1 MGPIFVSLFLTCLVV
16 ANASP
21 FRFTEGGMRPDF
33 LGEAG
38 LNAVPRMGRRSPSG
52 NPFDPSRFRFRF
64 HGPSSNWLGS
74 RSALAGFRFS
84 GEEADPNQYFQLK
97 KRMAG
102 GDDEKDKKAL
112 ENQEATQA
120 MDNNAQANL
129 MERYADSF
137 MKDYLSSLAQ
147 KAAYEK
153 LAFTR
158 FQSIPDNL
166 PWRPRYLPPISQ
178 MNYETPLQKFLNTAS
193 EPTEEGD
200 EIEPMKIVDPSNGR
214 DGLSRTSHLFG
225 LKPFMRMN
233 Y

>member
-1 MGPIFVSLFLTCLVV
+1 MIKMGSMSLICFLACLVV
-16 ANASP
+16 ASASP

-97 KRMAG
+97 KRTAG
-102 GDDEKDKKAL
+102 GDDEKDKKAMENL
-112 ENQEATQA
+112 EAAQA

-129 MERYADSF
+129 MEKYADAF

-153 LAFTR
+153 L
-158 FQSIPDNL
+158 
-166 PWRPRYLPPISQ
+166 
-178 MNYETPLQKFLNTAS
+178 K
-193 EPTEEGD
+193 
-200 EIEPMKIVDPSNGR
+200 K
-214 DGLSRTSHLFG
+214 
-225 LKPFMRMN
+225 
-233 Y
+233 